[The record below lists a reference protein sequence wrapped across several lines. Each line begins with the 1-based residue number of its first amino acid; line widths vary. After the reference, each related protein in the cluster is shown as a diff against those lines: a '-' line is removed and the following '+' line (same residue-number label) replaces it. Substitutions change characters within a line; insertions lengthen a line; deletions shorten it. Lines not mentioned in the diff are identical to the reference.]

1 MSLFLSLGMVDVL
14 VSVILFKR
22 QTMMK
27 LMVATHKVR
36 LISTLF
42 MASAYVAAIWSIL
55 PQGKGDHW
63 VLSEVVIIGGGCTMT
78 VFLSLGILLV
88 RQWKK
93 EE

>member
-1 MSLFLSLGMVDVL
+1 
-14 VSVILFKR
+14 
-22 QTMMK
+22 MMK
-27 LMVATHKVR
+27 LMVATHKVMW
-36 LISTLF
+36 ISTLF

-63 VLSEVVIIGGGCTMT
+63 VLVEVVIVGGGCTMA